1 MTIIANS
8 DEMRRFARILVDI
21 TTELQTQ
28 KTSTIHRL
36 EDLKRVWRD
45 QKFREF
51 EPAFLDTTRE
61 IDVFVRAA
69 TEYAKFLQRKAQ
81 KIDRFLS

>member
-1 MTIIANS
+1 MTLIENPKEI
-8 DEMRRFARILVDI
+8 RRFARILVDI
-21 TTELQTQ
+21 AKELQAQ

-61 IDVFVRAA
+61 IDIFVRAA
-69 TEYAKFLQRKAQ
+69 IEYAKFLDRRAQ
-81 KIDRFLS
+81 KIDRYLS